1 MAESVQVEGLGEV
14 LANMRQLKD
23 GVAKQRA
30 MRAPMAKAARVIRDE
45 ARRNAPV
52 RSGFLRSQIVAMRS
66 RKPQA
71 FGADELYSV
80 GIKGGARAK
89 YANTRRN
96 RALNRVGATYEK
108 PSNAYYWRFQEFGV
122 PTKGIRAQRFLR
134 GAFESKGEEALQVF
148 TDTANK
154 VLDRLIKKQGVSSVA
169 AD

>member
-1 MAESVQVEGLGEV
+1 MAETVQVEGLAQV
-14 LANMRQLKD
+14 LANMQRLRN
-23 GVAKQRA
+23 GVGKQKA

-52 RSGFLRSQIVAMRS
+52 KTGFLRDQIVSMRS

-71 FGADELYSV
+71 YGANELYSV
-80 GIKGGARAK
+80 GVKGGARAK
-89 YANTRRN
+89 YANTKRN
-96 RALNRVGATYEK
+96 RRLGRVGGEYER
-108 PSNAYYWRFQEFGV
+108 PVNAFYWRFQEFGV

-134 GAFESKGEEALQVF
+134 GAFETKGVEALQVF